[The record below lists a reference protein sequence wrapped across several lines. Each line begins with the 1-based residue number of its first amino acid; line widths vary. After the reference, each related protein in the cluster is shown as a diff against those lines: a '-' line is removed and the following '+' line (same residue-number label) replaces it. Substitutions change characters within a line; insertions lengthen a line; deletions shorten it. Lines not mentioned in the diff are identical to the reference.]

1 MPTTT
6 PKSSETMRMIATDIE
21 NVQSRYSDS
30 IAAVV
35 AHITWQT
42 DAAASSADERRG
54 LAIAHRLLAD
64 FIEQLPETGRW
75 TAPSVESASFAK
87 TITATIRYEL
97 CTGDD
102 AEIHAIHNAF
112 VDAIPAID

>member
-1 MPTTT
+1 
-6 PKSSETMRMIATDIE
+6 MRMVATDIASE
-21 NVQSRYSDS
+21 QSRYSES

-35 AHITWQT
+35 ARITWQT
-42 DAAASSADERRG
+42 DAAATSVDERRG
-54 LAIAHRLLAD
+54 LAVAHRLLAD
-64 FIEQLPETGRW
+64 FIERLPETGRW
-75 TAPSVESASFAK
+75 TAPSVEIASF
-87 TITATIRYEL
+87 TTTVTATIRYEL